1 MQCLFVKQP
10 VDKVFG
16 FDTVVRSIKTRLK
29 GQHDF
34 FVVIADTLK
43 RCKLPLAH
51 IFTHHRFCYLDILF
65 LIGGRCNGVNLRIAD
80 FANRYIITTA
90 KQFKIKDVLDGMDA
104 ITITKTQQIIA
115 KSDVNDIVF
124 SECTKVGF
132 ALDVRAFNL
141 IEEVAFQNVTN
152 HDRGI
157 DTIEKRKRLF
167 LFQPNICDAGIPPK
181 HI

>member
-1 MQCLFVKQP
+1 M
-10 VDKVFG
+10 
-16 FDTVVRSIKTRLK
+16 
-29 GQHDF
+29 
-34 FVVIADTLK
+34 A
-43 RCKLPLAH
+43 
-51 IFTHHRFCYLDILF
+51 
-65 LIGGRCNGVNLRIAD
+65 
-80 FANRYIITTA
+80 
-90 KQFKIKDVLDGMDA
+90 A